1 MSKLLEVNS
10 LTKVFK
16 VSRGLFGSA
25 YHTAVKDVSFSIEQG
40 EIFALV
46 GESGSGKTTIG
57 RIILRLEKPTQGSV
71 KLRGVDIKSMG
82 KEYTKRVGAVFQDP
96 FSSLNPYMNVR
107 EIIEEPMIV
116 HGLKDRDERI
126 GKVMDMVRLSEELL
140 QRKPN
145 QLSGGQRQR
154 VAIARAVSLSPD
166 LLVADEP
173 TASLDASVRKEI
185 LNLFAELKQMG
196 ISTLL
201 ITHDIRAVERIA
213 DRLGIIYAGTL
224 MELGNKDEVLAN
236 PKHPYTKYLLENVPA
251 RHPRY
256 RKIDVEE
263 NEISEGQN
271 LTGCPFYWLCSE
283 RMEGCKENVK
293 EVLSDGRLVKCNL
306 Y

>member
-16 VSRGLFGSA
+16 VSRGLFGSV
-25 YHTAVKDVSFSIEQG
+25 YHTAVKDVSFSIERG

-57 RIILRLEKPTQGSV
+57 RIILRLEKPTQGNV
-71 KLRGVDIKSMG
+71 KLKGIDIKSMG

-126 GKVMDMVRLSEELL
+126 AKVMDMVKLSEELL

-173 TASLDASVRKEI
+173 TASLDASVRREI

-213 DRLGIIYAGTL
+213 DRVGIIYAGIL
-224 MELGNKDEVLAN
+224 MELGSKNEVLAN

-256 RKIDVEE
+256 RKIDVEG

-283 RMEGCKENVK
+283 RMEGCKENIK